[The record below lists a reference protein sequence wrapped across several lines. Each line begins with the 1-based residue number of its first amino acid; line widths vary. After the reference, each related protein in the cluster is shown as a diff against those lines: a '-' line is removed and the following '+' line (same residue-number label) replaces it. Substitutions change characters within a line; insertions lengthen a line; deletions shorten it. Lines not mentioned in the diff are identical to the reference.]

1 MSSSVHEE
9 LEKSCLSRGLSE
21 ALEQLMQLIV
31 CDCIIV
37 WLRDI
42 TSDHDLLTQLLMSVK
57 LLFFIVCYIII
68 TLNLCISYHKTV
80 NINSFLHWWPDLSLP
95 KYRLMTKMNET
106 HRS

>member
-31 CDCIIV
+31 RDCIIV

-42 TSDHDLLTQLLMSVK
+42 TSDHDCLTQLLMSVK
-57 LLFFIVCYIII
+57 LLFFCMSH
-68 TLNLCISYHKTV
+68 NYHVK
-80 NINSFLHWWPDLSLP
+80 SLHSLSRNCPHHQL
-95 KYRLMTKMNET
+95 LALVT
-106 HRS
+106 